1 VCNAGKTPP
10 ELRQEC
16 YKEAGNP
23 RWEPFR
29 LTYELLDLGW
39 FDNLYFDKGG
49 YNEQNLWVIQERG
62 FHHHLMKRLA
72 AYIKAHRVE
81 FIEEPLEQW

>member
-1 VCNAGKTPP
+1 MCNAGKTPP

-39 FDNLYFDKGG
+39 FDNLYFDKRG
-49 YNEQNLWVIQERG
+49 YNEQNQWLIQQRG
-62 FHHHLMKRLA
+62 LHHPLMKWLA
-72 AYIKAHRVE
+72 AYIKSHRAE
-81 FIEEPLEQW
+81 FIEE